1 MSDTRG
7 PDVPIPATL
16 AGNIADALAGSIFRR
31 LAPER
36 LTEMGGELE
45 KRYLDAGQILFNQ
58 GDAGDEL
65 FIIQDGCVAIFA
77 PNADRPPDPL
87 AQAKVPADQAGRAGS
102 QEKPFRLL
110 KAGDLLG
117 EMALIDCQPRSLSAR
132 TTEPTHLLVLSGEN
146 FRRLIRDDPAVAVA
160 VMGGLNDRIRYTTEF
175 LSQVRHWVG
184 RMSTGKY
191 KTDQFLKEMQDWV
204 QQVAGGEPSQETGAQ
219 KVPAGVGYRD
229 ETLAT
234 LAAEFAQMATQ
245 VREREE
251 ALQRQVE
258 QLRIEID
265 EVKKQ
270 RQVDEIVE
278 SDYFQSLKSQAANLR
293 RKASRPDEPERE

>member
-16 AGNIADALAGSIFRR
+16 AGNIAAALAGSIFRR

-77 PNADRPPDPL
+77 PNTDRPPDPL
-87 AQAKVPADQAGRAGS
+87 AQAKVPADQAGRAGG

-184 RMSTGKY
+184 RMSAGRY
-191 KTDQFLKEMQDWV
+191 KGDEFLAEMQDWV
-204 QQVAGGEPSQETGAQ
+204 HQVAGAGPLQGPGQPGAM
-219 KVPAGVGYRD
+219 AGPGIGYRD

-234 LAAEFAQMATQ
+234 LAAEFAHMATQ
-245 VREREE
+245 VRQREE

-270 RQVDEIVE
+270 RQVSEIVDSE
-278 SDYFQSLKSQAANLR
+278 YFQSLKAKAAGLR
-293 RKASRPDEPERE
+293 KKQE

>member
-1 MSDTRG
+1 MTDISG
-7 PDVPIPATL
+7 LDVPM
-16 AGNIADALAGSIFRR
+16 FRR
-31 LAPER
+31 LSPER
-36 LTEMGGELE
+36 LAEVSRELE
-45 KRYLDAGQILFNQ
+45 RQHLPAGQVLFNQ

-65 FIIQDGCVAIFA
+65 FIVQDGCVAIFA
-77 PNADRPPDPL
+77 PSIDRP
-87 AQAKVPADQAGRAGS
+87 G
-102 QEKPFRLL
+102 QEKPLRLF

-117 EMALIDCQPRSLSAR
+117 EMALIDRQPRSLSAR
-132 TTEPTHLLVLSGEN
+132 TEEPTHLLVLRGDS
-146 FRRLIRDDPAVAVA
+146 FRRLVRDDPAVAVA
-160 VMGGLNDRIRYTTEF
+160 VMGGLSDRIRYTTEF

-184 RMSTGKY
+184 RMSAGKY
-191 KTDQFLKEMQDWV
+191 KADQFLKEMQDWV
-204 QQVAGGEPSQETGAQ
+204 QQVAGGGLISGDRGGGQPEA
-219 KVPAGVGYRD
+219 PAGAGIGYRD

-278 SDYFQSLKSQAANLR
+278 SDYFQSLKAQAATLR
-293 RKASRPDEPERE
+293 RKRE

>member
-1 MSDTRG
+1 MTDITG
-7 PDVPIPATL
+7 LDVPL
-16 AGNIADALAGSIFRR
+16 FRR
-31 LAPER
+31 LSPDR
-36 LTEMGGELE
+36 LAEVAGELE
-45 KRYLDAGQILFNQ
+45 TRTLDAGQILFSR

-65 FIIQDGCVAIFA
+65 FIVHDGCVAIFA
-77 PNADRPPDPL
+77 PSPDRPGEERPL
-87 AQAKVPADQAGRAGS
+87 RL
-102 QEKPFRLL
+102 FR
-110 KAGDLLG
+110 AGDLLG
-117 EMALIDCQPRSLSAR
+117 EMALIDGRPRSLSAR
-132 TTEPTHLLVLSGEN
+132 AVESTHLLALSGDS
-146 FRRLIRDDPAVAVA
+146 FRRLVGDDPAVALA

-184 RMSTGKY
+184 RMSAGKY
-191 KTDQFLKEMQDWV
+191 SSDQFAGEIQDWV
-204 QQVAGGEPSQETGAQ
+204 RQVGGGEPVPGTVGPTDAPAAVTGDAPAA
-219 KVPAGVGYRD
+219 VAGVGYRD

-245 VREREE
+245 VRRREE

-278 SDYFQSLKSQAANLR
+278 SDYFQNLKSQAANLR
-293 RKASRPDEPERE
+293 KKRE